1 MNEEKRQVLD
11 LLRAGKITQE
21 QAQRLLEALG
31 EDPAPEPPVSGDFT
45 PAAPGLPPRL
55 AELQAAAQSK
65 LEEARNNAQSKLEK
79 ALAQLQKA
87 REALTPTTSC
97 EEELEAQLE
106 EAEAQLDEADAAW
119 DDLEGELDDADAL
132 WDDLEAELEDMEE
145 ELDSAPGANAQ
156 WKTQWKAQ
164 WDASWNTFRD
174 QWQAQRDAAQAA
186 LEARQSPGDA
196 PDKAPSKLDKA
207 LSKFQK
213 ATASLAARFP
223 WAAPHPGQAGAPDQ
237 APPQRKEPPADPSLA
252 QVQQEAAQTERE
264 ERQAAQDEAQAALA
278 EAQAQMDEVQ
288 GEWEAA
294 QAEFAAYQI
303 GTDNV
308 EEVQNESYLEKEAAG
323 PSEDEVGPQEDEV
336 GPQEDEV
343 GPDGGETGPNPGD
356 FGSNAGQTGSIPG
369 DFCLYNPQVPAPA
382 APLIPLPLEPHSYEL
397 PTPGPIS
404 RLQVNWV
411 NGPVEVRPWE
421 GDTLRLTEY
430 SPRPLKEEERLALRE
445 ENGCLT
451 VQWTQKPAIFLGFR
465 PLTLQKHLV
474 VELPQTAPL
483 EEVKAS
489 TVSGALYLTG
499 FQAGAIQGE
508 TASGPLL
515 CQALA
520 AHSLAAESVSGAL
533 RLEGVSARQLAC
545 NAVSGKTELLGFS
558 CATLKGETVSGALTA
573 TGSGEEIKLSTVS
586 GALSLQAEQ
595 YPRTARLNT
604 VSGKISL
611 GLPQEGPGFTVE
623 YDSVSGGFCSRFP
636 LIGDI
641 TKRHG
646 QVAFGQGGAALHLE
660 TVSGAMELYPLP

>member
-11 LLRAGKITQE
+11 LLRAGKITQD

-31 EDPAPEPPVSGDFT
+31 EDPAPQPPVSGDFT
-45 PAAPGLPPRL
+45 PAAPDLPPRL

-65 LEEARNNAQSKLEK
+65 LDKAQAKVQAKLDRAKAKLERARDKFERAK
-79 ALAQLQKA
+79 ASL
-87 REALTPTTSC
+87 S
-97 EEELEAQLE
+97 
-106 EAEAQLDEADAAW
+106 AAAPSG
-119 DDLEGELDDADAL
+119 DLE
-132 WDDLEAELEDMEE
+132 
-145 ELDSAPGANAQ
+145 
-156 WKTQWKAQ
+156 
-164 WDASWNTFRD
+164 
-174 QWQAQRDAAQAA
+174 
-186 LEARQSPGDA
+186 
-196 PDKAPSKLDKA
+196 
-207 LSKFQK
+207 
-213 ATASLAARFP
+213 
-223 WAAPHPGQAGAPDQ
+223 
-237 APPQRKEPPADPSLA
+237 
-252 QVQQEAAQTERE
+252 
-264 ERQAAQDEAQAALA
+264 AALA

-308 EEVQNESYLEKEAAG
+308 EEVQNELHPEEESAG
-323 PSEDEVGPQEDEV
+323 PSGDEV

-369 DFCLYNPQVPAPA
+369 DFCLYNPHVPAPA
-382 APLIPLPLEPHSYEL
+382 SPLIPLPLEPHSYEL

-404 RLQVNWV
+404 RLRVNWV

-483 EEVKAS
+483 EEVKAC

-520 AHSLAAESVSGAL
+520 AHSLAAETVSGAL

-545 NAVSGKTELLGFS
+545 NAVSGKAELLGFS

-623 YDSVSGGFCSRFP
+623 YDSVSGGFRSRFP

>member
-11 LLRAGKITQE
+11 LLQAGKITQD

-55 AELQAAAQSK
+55 AELRATAQSK
-65 LEEARNNAQSKLEK
+65 LEEA
-79 ALAQLQKA
+79 
-87 REALTPTTSC
+87 
-97 EEELEAQLE
+97 
-106 EAEAQLDEADAAW
+106 
-119 DDLEGELDDADAL
+119 
-132 WDDLEAELEDMEE
+132 
-145 ELDSAPGANAQ
+145 
-156 WKTQWKAQ
+156 
-164 WDASWNTFRD
+164 
-174 QWQAQRDAAQAA
+174 QAKVQA
-186 LEARQSPGDA
+186 
-196 PDKAPSKLDKA
+196 KLDKA
-207 LSKFQK
+207 QAKLDRARDKFERAKAALS
-213 ATASLAARFP
+213 A
-223 WAAPHPGQAGAPDQ
+223 AAPSGDL
-237 APPQRKEPPADPSLA
+237 E
-252 QVQQEAAQTERE
+252 
-264 ERQAAQDEAQAALA
+264 AALA

-303 GTDNV
+303 RTDDI
-308 EEVQNESYLEKEAAG
+308 EKAQNELHLEEEPAG

-343 GPDGGETGPNPGD
+343 GPKEDEVGPQEDGVGPDGGETGPNPGD
-356 FGSNAGQTGSIPG
+356 FGSNPGQNGSIPG
-369 DFCLYNPQVPAPA
+369 DFALYNSHFSAPA
-382 APLIPLPLEPHSYEL
+382 APLTPLPLEPHVYEL

-404 RLQVNWV
+404 HLQVNWV

-445 ENGCLT
+445 ENGQLI
-451 VQWTQKPAIFLGFR
+451 VQWTAKPAVSLGFR
-465 PLTLQKHLV
+465 PFSLQKHLV
-474 VELPQTAPL
+474 VDLPQAACL
-483 EEVKAS
+483 EEIKVES
-489 TVSGALYLTG
+489 VSGALYLSG
-499 FQAGAIQGE
+499 FPAGKIKAQAVSGSVSCQGLWAE
-508 TASGPLL
+508 QLWAESASG
-515 CQALA
+515 AVRLA
-520 AHSLAAESVSGAL
+520 SVSSRELEARSVSG
-533 RLEGVSARQLAC
+533 R
-545 NAVSGKTELLGFS
+545 TELLGFS

-595 YPRTARLNT
+595 YPCTARLNT

-623 YDSVSGGFCSRFP
+623 YDSVSGGFRSRFP

-646 QVAFGQGGAALHLE
+646 QAAFGQGGAALHLE